1 MANDRVF
8 NFSAGPAMLPL
19 EVLQRA
25 GSEITNYNGSGMS
38 VMEMSH
44 RSKTYL
50 KIFED
55 VMARFR
61 KIGNIPDN
69 YKVLFLQGGA
79 TTQFAAV
86 PMNLIAPAGKADYI
100 ITGQFSKKAADE
112 AKKYG
117 EISIAYDTADRQH
130 TYIPKQS
137 DLVLDPGAAYVHYC
151 CNNTVYGTEWNY
163 VPDVGGK
170 TLVCDM
176 SSNMYSRPFDVSKYG
191 VIYAGAQKN
200 MAPAGLTIV
209 IVREDLAGNALP
221 FTPVMLDYAAQIK
234 GDSMHN
240 TPPCYNIY
248 ILGLVLEWIES
259 LGGLEAIAQRN
270 AKKAAVIYDAIDS
283 SRLFRALAEPEAR
296 SRMNV
301 TFRTESDEMDKAFIA
316 FAGEAGL
323 QNVKGY
329 RTVGGMRASIYN
341 AMPMEGAEKLAD
353 AIRAFDKNN

>member
-1 MANDRVF
+1 MANDRIF
-8 NFSAGPAMLPL
+8 NFAAGPAMLPL

-25 GSEITNYNGSGMS
+25 GSEITNYKGSGMS

-44 RSKTYL
+44 RSKTYQA
-50 KIFED
+50 IFDD

-61 KIGNIPDN
+61 KLGNIPDN
-69 YKVLFLQGGA
+69 YKILFLQGGA

-86 PMNLIAPAGKADYI
+86 PLNLMPPVGKADYI
-100 ITGQFSKKAADE
+100 ITGQFSKKSADE

-117 EISIAYDTADRQH
+117 TVQIAASTADKDH
-130 TYIPKQS
+130 TYIPAQ
-137 DLVLDPGAAYVHYC
+137 DALTLDPEAAYVHYC

-163 VPDVGGK
+163 VPETNGV

-176 SSNMYSRPFDVSKYG
+176 SSNMYSRPFDVTKYG
-191 VIYAGAQKN
+191 LIYAGAQKN
-200 MAPAGLTIV
+200 LAPAGLTVV
-209 IVREDLAGNALP
+209 IIREDLAGKAMP

-234 GDSMHN
+234 GNSMHN

-259 LGGLEAIAQRN
+259 LGGLEAIAERN
-270 AKKAAVIYDAIDS
+270 AKKAAIVYDAIDS
-283 SRLFRALAEPEAR
+283 SRLFHALAEPAAR

-301 TFRTESDEMDKAFIA
+301 TFRSESEDMDKEFIA
-316 FAGEAGL
+316 AAGELGL

-353 AIRAFDKNN
+353 AIRAFDKSH